1 MAGNISDQDDGEI
14 TGINVTP
21 LVDVMLVLL
30 IVFMVTSTYIVQ
42 QSIQVQLPKADTG
55 ENTPRTKNL
64 AFVIDK
70 AGTLYLDGKSIAIEQ
85 IAGRVQQ
92 LRSEDAKVQIQAL
105 ISADESTPH
114 GQVVKLI
121 DAVRQQGIV
130 DLAINVERSSLENA
144 KK

>member
-1 MAGNISDQDDGEI
+1 MAGGSLDQDDIEI

-55 ENTPRTKNL
+55 ENTPKTKNF

-70 AGTLYLDGKSIAIEQ
+70 AGMIFLDGKPMKLDEI
-85 IAGRVQQ
+85 V
-92 LRSEDAKVQIQAL
+92 AKIQAEK
-105 ISADESTPH
+105 SAEPNAQFQALVAADKETPH
-114 GQVVKLI
+114 GFVVGLI
-121 DAVRQQGIV
+121 DAVRRQGIT
-130 DLAINVERSSLENA
+130 DLAINVEKSGM
-144 KK
+144 

>member
-1 MAGNISDQDDGEI
+1 MAGGSMNQDDDEI

-55 ENTPRTKNL
+55 ENTPHTKNL

-70 AGTLYLDGKSIAIEQ
+70 SGAIFLDGKIIQLDGIAD
-85 IAGRVQQ
+85 RVKTE
-92 LRSEDAKVQIQAL
+92 RAKDDKVQLQAL
-105 ISADESTPH
+105 VAADKDTPH
-114 GQVVKLI
+114 GFVVGLI
-121 DAVRQQGIV
+121 DAVRRQGIT
-130 DLAINVERSSLENA
+130 DLAINVEKTSM
-144 KK
+144 

>member
-1 MAGNISDQDDGEI
+1 MAGGSLDQDDSEI

-55 ENTPRTKNL
+55 ENTPKAKNL

-70 AGTLYLDGKSIAIEQ
+70 SGAIFLDGKSIKLED
-85 IAGRVQQ
+85 IAARVQAEKAADVNVQ
-92 LRSEDAKVQIQAL
+92 LQAL
-105 ISADESTPH
+105 VAADKETPH
-114 GQVVKLI
+114 GYVVGLI
-121 DAVRQQGIV
+121 DAVRRQGIT
-130 DLAINVERSSLENA
+130 DLAINVEREGM
-144 KK
+144 K

>member
-1 MAGNISDQDDGEI
+1 MAGNVSDNDESGI

-42 QSIQVQLPKADTG
+42 QSIQVKLPKADTG
-55 ENTPRTKNL
+55 ENTPKTKNL

-70 AGTLYLDGKSIAIEQ
+70 AGTLYLDGKAIAIGD

-92 LRSEDAKVQIQAL
+92 LRASDTNVQIQAL
-105 ISADESTPH
+105 ISADEATPH

-121 DAVRQQGIV
+121 DAVRTQGIV
-130 DLAINVERSSLENA
+130 DLAINVEHSTVG
-144 KK
+144 K

>member
-1 MAGNISDQDDGEI
+1 MAGGSLDQDDVEI

-55 ENTPRTKNL
+55 ENTPKTKNF

-70 AGTLYLDGKSIAIEQ
+70 AGMIFLDGKPMKLDEI
-85 IAGRVQQ
+85 V
-92 LRSEDAKVQIQAL
+92 AKIQAEK
-105 ISADESTPH
+105 SAEPNAQFQALVAADKETPH
-114 GQVVKLI
+114 GFVVGLI
-121 DAVRQQGIV
+121 DAVRRQGIT
-130 DLAINVERSSLENA
+130 DLAINVEKSGM
-144 KK
+144 

>member
-1 MAGNISDQDDGEI
+1 MAGGSFNQDDDEI

-55 ENTPRTKNL
+55 ESTPHTKNL

-70 AGTLYLDGKSIAIEQ
+70 AGAIFLDGKPIRLEDIAARVKAER
-85 IAGRVQQ
+85 AGD
-92 LRSEDAKVQIQAL
+92 EKVQLQAL
-105 ISADESTPH
+105 VAADKDTPH
-114 GQVVKLI
+114 GFVVGLI
-121 DAVRQQGIV
+121 DAVRRQGIT
-130 DLAINVERSSLENA
+130 DLAINVERTNM
-144 KK
+144 